1 MKMPKVTYN
10 PEKAQKQKKIIGAIS
25 VILLIVVMII
35 SVIYA
40 ISILIWIP
48 IALVI
53 FGVSKLLMRKIG
65 KAPL

>member
-1 MKMPKVTYN
+1 MPKVTYN